1 VADDIRLRDVTIRDL
16 DVLFEFGKDPEA
28 VRMAA
33 FTHKDPSDRAAFDR
47 HWQRLLADASIR
59 TRVVEAKGSVLGS
72 VASFLL
78 EGQREVTYW
87 IGREHWGKGVAT
99 TALAAFLREEAQRPL
114 FARVAKDNVGSRRVL
129 EKCGFRVVGE
139 GKWFANARG
148 AEIDELLLRL
158 DGP

>member
-1 VADDIRLRDVTIRDL
+1 MADDIRLRDVTIRDL

-87 IGREHWGKGVAT
+87 IGREHWGKGIAT
-99 TALAAFLREEAQRPL
+99 AALAALLEIDQTRPIY
-114 FARVAKDNVGSRRVL
+114 AYIANGNAGSRRVL
-129 EKCGFRVVGE
+129 EKCGFSIVGE
-139 GKWFANARG
+139 ERWFDDALG
-148 AEIDELLLRL
+148 AEIEEYQLELS
-158 DGP
+158 G